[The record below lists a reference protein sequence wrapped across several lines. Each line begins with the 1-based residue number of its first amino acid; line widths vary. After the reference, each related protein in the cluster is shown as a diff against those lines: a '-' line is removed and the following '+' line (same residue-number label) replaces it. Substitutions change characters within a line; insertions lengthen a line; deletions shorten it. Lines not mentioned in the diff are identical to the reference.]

1 VASTKA
7 FTSQMVALYLFAL
20 YLGQLRGALTE
31 SRRAAHAQ
39 EWPSCP

>member
-1 VASTKA
+1 
-7 FTSQMVALYLFAL
+7 MVALYLFAL

-31 SRRAAHAQ
+31 SEARRHAQ